1 LATIRE
7 MSARR
12 ERRPPSLRRST
23 SAVYRRRRLVA
34 LALVIALIAAIVLG
48 ARGGG
53 GGSLSVRDVVRAQ
66 REAQPV
72 RFTIEASGD
81 LLIHSL
87 VWERALALGGGQY
100 DFAPL
105 FRAIEPYVAG
115 ADLAL
120 CHVETPMTP
129 APPASY
135 PIFNTPPE
143 LARGIKATGFDACD
157 TASNHS
163 LDQTQTGIDET
174 GKALDRVGVEHTGS
188 FPSPAAQRKP
198 VIVNV
203 HGVEVALLAYTT
215 DTNGIPAPHPWSV
228 NIASRRRVL
237 ADARRAQRM
246 GAEAVIVNLHWGGEI
261 VPEYQSQ
268 PSSGQLDLVS
278 KLTASG
284 LITAIVGQG
293 PHAVQPIERIN
304 DKFVVFSEGNLISN
318 QSPEA
323 GLPASSQDGMIALLD
338 CVAKS
343 GKVEVRGVR
352 YVPVFVNHPD
362 YEVLPIGDAL
372 KGGQG
377 DPTLLRDSYQRTVS
391 VVGRGAK
398 IEPVPPKL
406 PGG

>member
-1 LATIRE
+1 
-7 MSARR
+7 MSTRR
-12 ERRPPSLRRST
+12 ESRPPSRRRSIP
-23 SAVYRRRRLVA
+23 AVYRRRRLVA
-34 LALVIALIAAIVLG
+34 LALVIALIAAVVLG
-48 ARGGG
+48 ARGGGG
-53 GGSLSVRDVVRAQ
+53 GGSLSVRDLVRAQ

-81 LLIHSL
+81 LLIHTL

-105 FRAIEPYVAG
+105 FGAIEPYVAG

-174 GKALDRVGVEHTGS
+174 GKAFDRVGVEHTGS
-188 FPSPAAQRKP
+188 FPSPAARRKP
-198 VIVNV
+198 VIVDV

-228 NIASRRRVL
+228 NIASRGRVL

-323 GLPASSQDGMIALLD
+323 GLPASSQDGLIALLD

-377 DPTLLRDSYQRTVS
+377 DPTLLRGSYQRTVS
-391 VVGRGAK
+391 VVGRGKK
-398 IEPVPPKL
+398 IEPVPSRL